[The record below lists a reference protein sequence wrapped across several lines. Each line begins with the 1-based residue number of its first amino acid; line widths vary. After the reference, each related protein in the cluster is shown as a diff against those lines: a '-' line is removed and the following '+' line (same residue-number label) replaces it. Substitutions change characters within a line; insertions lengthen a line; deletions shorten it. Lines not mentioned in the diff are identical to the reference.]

1 MTRMERL
8 FVAGLTGLLVSVFTL
23 PATST
28 SRAQEPA
35 CLHDGNDVPEQLAR
49 RRAAIGFAR
58 QVNTLQ
64 VNLFA
69 KTGAYVPLAK
79 LPLSTPAPDGWKVIL
94 SADPA
99 SYSFSIVDTTDP
111 CKFGLFSNHEGLI
124 YRGEAMR

>member
-1 MTRMERL
+1 MTRMQRL
-8 FVAGLTGLLVSVFTL
+8 SIAGATGILVSILIL
-23 PATST
+23 PGGST

-35 CLHDGNDVPEQLAR
+35 CLHQGNAVPEQLAR

-64 VNLFA
+64 VSLFA
-69 KTGAYVPLAK
+69 KAGAYVPLAK
-79 LPLSTPAPDGWKVIL
+79 LPLSTPPPDGWKVVL
-94 SADPA
+94 SADAA